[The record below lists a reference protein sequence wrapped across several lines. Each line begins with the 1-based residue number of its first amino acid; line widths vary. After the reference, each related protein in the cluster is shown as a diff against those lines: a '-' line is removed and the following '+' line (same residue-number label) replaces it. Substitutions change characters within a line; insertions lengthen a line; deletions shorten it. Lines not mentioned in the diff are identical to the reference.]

1 MHKITLSD
9 KTFGIEKLTVMEAIK
24 LQMKVVKIL
33 GSGIL
38 KALNK
43 LDLSNLKQM
52 KTEEV
57 FDVISEIIE
66 STDEKELYDLIK
78 FTLSKNVY
86 VLGSAEDEEVKVKL
100 IPDVHLKDEPMD
112 VYLLAFEVIKL
123 NVGKSIL
130 SKMSSLS
137 SLTER

>member
-1 MHKITLSD
+1 MHKITLSS
-9 KTFGIEKLTVMEAIK
+9 KTFGIEKLTVMESIS

-38 KALNK
+38 KALNR
-43 LDLSNLKQM
+43 LDLSNLKNM
-52 KTEEV
+52 KTNEV
-57 FDVISEIIE
+57 FSVISEIIE
-66 STDEKELYDLIK
+66 STDEKEVYELIK

-86 VLGSAEDEEVKVKL
+86 VLGSVEDEEVKIKL

-137 SLTER
+137 YLVEK

>member
-1 MHKITLSD
+1 MHKITLSS
-9 KTFGIEKLTVMEAIK
+9 KTFGIEKLTVMEAIS

-38 KALNK
+38 KALNR
-43 LDLSNLKQM
+43 LDLSNLKKM
-52 KTEEV
+52 ETNEV
-57 FDVISEIIE
+57 FSVISEIIE
-66 STDEKELYDLIK
+66 STDEKEVYELIK

-86 VLGSAEDEEVKVKL
+86 VLGSVEDEEVKVKL

-112 VYLLAFEVIKL
+112 VYLLSFEVIKL

-137 SLTER
+137 SLMEK

>member
-1 MHKITLSD
+1 MHKTTLSN
-9 KTFGIEKLTVMEAIK
+9 KTFGIEKLTVMEAIS

-38 KALNK
+38 KALNR
-43 LDLSNLKQM
+43 LDLSNLKKM
-52 KTEEV
+52 ETNEV
-57 FDVISEIIE
+57 FSVISEIIE
-66 STDEKELYDLIK
+66 STDEKKVYELIK

-86 VLGSAEDEEVKVKL
+86 VLGSVEDEEVKVKL

-137 SLTER
+137 YLVEK

>member
-1 MHKITLSD
+1 MHKITLSN

-43 LDLSNLKQM
+43 LDLSNLTKM
-52 KTEEV
+52 DTNEV
-57 FDVISEIIE
+57 FSVISEIIE
-66 STDEKELYDLIK
+66 STDEKEVYGLIN
-78 FTLSKNVY
+78 FTLSKNVFII
-86 VLGSAEDEEVKVKL
+86 GNAEDEDVKVKL

-112 VYLLAFEVIKL
+112 VYFLAFEVIKL

-137 SLTER
+137 SLLEK

>member
-43 LDLSNLKQM
+43 LDLSNLKKM
-52 KTEEV
+52 DTNEV
-57 FDVISEIIE
+57 FSVISEIIE
-66 STDEKELYDLIK
+66 STDEKEVYDLIK

-86 VLGSAEDEEVKVKL
+86 VLGSAEDDEVKVKL
-100 IPDVHLKDEPMD
+100 IPDIHLKDEPMD

-130 SKMSSLS
+130 SKMSNLS
-137 SLTER
+137 SLVEK

>member
-9 KTFGIEKLTVMEAIK
+9 KTFGIEKLTVMEAIN

-43 LDLSNLKQM
+43 LDLANLKKM
-52 KTEEV
+52 DTNEV
-57 FDVISEIIE
+57 FSVISEIIE
-66 STDEKELYDLIK
+66 STDEKEVYELIK
-78 FTLSKNVY
+78 ITLSKNVF
-86 VLGSAEDEEVKVKL
+86 VLGNAEDEEVKLKL
-100 IPDVHLKDEPMD
+100 IPDVHLKDEPLD

-137 SLTER
+137 SLMEK